1 MTALRNFSI
10 EDQIEIARRRE
21 MREVADYCTHEGA
34 LTLKARIEAYWA
46 ARGHQV
52 MVGLSGAGFDVAVRA
67 ARFDVRSN
75 LVNGLPNRK

>member
-1 MTALRNFSI
+1 MNALRQFSI

-21 MREVADYCTHEGA
+21 LREVADYCTQEGA

-46 ARGHQV
+46 ARGHQI
-52 MVGLSGAGFDVAVRA
+52 MVGVAGAGFDAAVRA
-67 ARFDVRSN
+67 ARYDVRSN